1 MQGLIQELAYRK
13 VNVED
18 VTYDKISMADYFSA
32 AALTTIDIA
41 GGPKAL
47 NEFIWGRK
55 DATEADLGNVE
66 NIPTENN
73 YRSNMEAKGFTN
85 EEIVALASVEAFGVV
100 EDQAKARWLANP
112 IISNYYYK
120 ALLTGQD
127 DLPLQRALLNDA
139 ELKEFVDKF
148 AEDNKA
154 YFASF

>member
-1 MQGLIQELAYRK
+1 MQALVQELAHRK

-18 VTYDKISMADYFSA
+18 ATYDKISMADYFSA

-41 GGPKAL
+41 GGPRAL
-47 NEFIWGRK
+47 DEFVWGRK
-55 DATEADLGNVE
+55 DATQADLGNVD

-85 EEIVALASVEAFGVV
+85 EEIVALASVEAFSVV
-100 EDQAKARWLANP
+100 QDPAKVRWLSNP
-112 IISNYYYK
+112 VISNYYYK

-127 DLPLQRALLNDA
+127 DLPLQNALLNDA
-139 ELKEFVDKF
+139 DLKEYVDKF
-148 AEDNKA
+148 AEDNKE